1 MFSCAVSAHVR
12 LITATYQLVLALQPV
27 CGLHGDEPR
36 YDVCIGNCFA
46 TNFEKAVMKMGA
58 KANHNGS
65 RGNSHTPIRCGH
77 KSQSENISPYLQ
89 AQNWSWCLAVEI
101 KKKDGSSRE
110 NRVS

>member
-1 MFSCAVSAHVR
+1 MFSRNVSAHVR

-65 RGNSHTPIRCGH
+65 RGNSHTPIRCGQ
-77 KSQSENISPYLQ
+77 KYFPL
-89 AQNWSWCLAVEI
+89 LAGTELELVFSSGN